1 MAIALVVSAVA
12 GYLVIAGLL
21 AWLRRQ
27 PLTVF
32 VVYRV
37 ILGLVIL
44 ATFGLAAVTA

>member
-1 MAIALVVSAVA
+1 MARAWPSRRWS
-12 GYLVIAGLL
+12 GYAVIAGLL

-37 ILGLVIL
+37 ILGLVLL
-44 ATFGLAAVTA
+44 ATFVVRV